1 MSNTVNIKNS
11 DKTEDVKYK
20 VKSPIIYLKM
30 TFNILVYISFHLEID
45 F

>member
-1 MSNTVNIKNS
+1 MSNTVNIKYS

-20 VKSPIIYLKM
+20 VKSPIIHLKM